1 MLIRFADLT
10 RQITNL
16 LGALSQIVATDWI
29 IATKRDDFASAAAG
43 DDPPIVPAPYAFAV
57 WFPIYASCLAY
68 AVYQARPAG
77 ASDPL
82 LRRIGWPTAL
92 AFLGTDGW
100 LGAAA
105 DPKRVWWTVALLT
118 LITLCLSIAMGSR
131 GTMRLVIAR
140 PGCSSWQPL
149 SIFFGWCGVA
159 TFANATA
166 VLRQTHVTAPGPVE
180 SWISA
185 AMLVVAT
192 AIAVKATRVLQGN
205 RWYAGTILWALVAI
219 AVADLLGWRRPP
231 NVAVATVALAGVG
244 TVGAT
249 VRAMPPDPTSK
260 QARTLVNHQS

>member
-1 MLIRFADLT
+1 MVPDL
-10 RQITNL
+10 REL
-16 LGALSQIVATDWI
+16 PRVRRVSG
-29 IATKRDDFASAAAG
+29 AAG
-43 DDPPIVPAPYAFAV
+43 GGERSTASPDWLADRACIPRHRRLAWRGSGPEACVVDRRAPHTHYPLSFDRDG
-57 WFPIYASCLAY
+57 LAGHD
-68 AVYQARPAG
+68 AARDRATR
-77 ASDPL
+77 L
-82 LRRIGWPTAL
+82 L
-92 AFLGTDGW
+92 
-100 LGAAA
+100 
-105 DPKRVWWTVALLT
+105 VVA
-118 LITLCLSIAMGSR
+118 
-131 GTMRLVIAR
+131 
-140 PGCSSWQPL
+140 PL